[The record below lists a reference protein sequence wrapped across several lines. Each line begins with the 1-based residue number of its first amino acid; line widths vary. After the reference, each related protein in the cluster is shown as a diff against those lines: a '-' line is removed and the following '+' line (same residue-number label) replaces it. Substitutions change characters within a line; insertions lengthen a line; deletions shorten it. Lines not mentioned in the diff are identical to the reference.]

1 MCAACGRCAGAA
13 RRDIMQAAQTQ
24 RDAIRTG
31 AGRGA
36 MTSAAP
42 RVVWCLELDR
52 FHVPPHPTSRG
63 GERKNGGRLRADPIR
78 YHSQPFQ
85 STGEL
90 FTEKENEMPSV
101 FQEVVYHD
109 VFYMPLQNGFFG
121 RFTVNVAKVEGGYYG
136 DIICSAFLDGK
147 HIPQTATSCAA
158 YGKSKMGVV
167 SRLQECIPGMIPKTA
182 DAIKESHE
190 AGYW

>member
-1 MCAACGRCAGAA
+1 
-13 RRDIMQAAQTQ
+13 
-24 RDAIRTG
+24 
-31 AGRGA
+31 
-36 MTSAAP
+36 
-42 RVVWCLELDR
+42 
-52 FHVPPHPTSRG
+52 
-63 GERKNGGRLRADPIR
+63 
-78 YHSQPFQ
+78 
-85 STGEL
+85 
-90 FTEKENEMPSV
+90 MPSV
-101 FQEVVYHD
+101 YQEAVYHD
-109 VFYMPLQNGFFG
+109 VFYMPLQNGFSG

-167 SRLQECIPGMIPKTA
+167 SRLQECIPGMIPKIA

>member
-1 MCAACGRCAGAA
+1 MERFSVKLPRGEIVIKYSHDGYMYVGSVELNACGKGYGK
-13 RRDIMQAAQTQ
+13 IIEFH
-24 RDAIRTG
+24 DAC
-31 AGRGA
+31 
-36 MTSAAP
+36 SAA
-42 RVVWCLELDR
+42 LEI
-52 FHVPPHPTSRG
+52 S
-63 GERKNGGRLRADPIR
+63 NALREIA
-78 YHSQPFQ
+78 
-85 STGEL
+85 
-90 FTEKENEMPSV
+90 EKENEMPSV

-109 VFYMPLQNGFFG
+109 VFYMPLQNGFSG
-121 RFTVNVAKVEGGYYG
+121 RFIVNVAKVEGGYYG

-147 HIPQTATSCAA
+147 RIPQTATSCAA